1 MTYQEVD
8 ALVASLGLPYA
19 YYQFTAKTAQPCPFL
34 CFYFSDSDDFE
45 ADNTIY
51 QKIRPLIIELY
62 TDDKDFA
69 LEAQIETALA
79 AAGLVYSRSEVY
91 VGSERMYQITYEMEV
106 IINA

>member
-34 CFYFSDSDDFE
+34 CFYFPDSDDFK

-51 QKIRPLIIELY
+51 QKVRPLTIELY

>member
-8 ALVASLGLPYA
+8 AMVSSLGLPYS
-19 YYQFTAKTAQPCPFL
+19 YYQFTEKTAQPCPFL
-34 CFYFSDSDDFE
+34 CFYYEVSDDFA
-45 ADNTIY
+45 ADNRNY
-51 QKIRPLIIELY
+51 QKIRPLTIELY

-91 VGSERMYQITYEMEV
+91 IGSERMYQITYRMEV
-106 IINA
+106 IING

>member
-19 YYQFTAKTAQPCPFL
+19 YYQFPKKTDQPCPFL
-34 CFYFSDSDDFE
+34 CFYFEGSDDFA
-45 ADNTIY
+45 ADNRNY
-51 QKIRPLIIELY
+51 QKIRPLTIELY

-91 VGSERMYQITYEMEV
+91 IGSERMYQITYEMEV

>member
-8 ALVASLGLPYA
+8 ALVASLDLPYA

-34 CFYFSDSDDFE
+34 CFYFRDSDDFK

-51 QKIRPLIIELY
+51 QKIRPLTIELY

-69 LEAQIETALA
+69 LEGRIETALT

-91 VGSERMYQITYEMEV
+91 IGSERMYQITYEMEV

>member
-8 ALVASLGLPYA
+8 ALVACLGLPYA

-34 CFYFSDSDDFE
+34 CFYFPDSDDFK

>member
-34 CFYFSDSDDFE
+34 CFYFPDSDDFK